1 MKKHFDVLD
10 GLRGTA
16 ALMVVIFHLL
26 EPMFPHPAD
35 NPLHHAYLAVDFFF
49 MLSGYVVGHA
59 YDDRWPKMTIGK
71 FIRIRL
77 IRLHPLVVMGV
88 LLGAVTYVLDPF
100 VSFAAFPWMNARLVA
115 AFITGLLLIPFYPLP
130 FRFDDTHAFN
140 GPSWTMLQEYLINL
154 VYALLVPSLT
164 KRKLNWIVG
173 LSALALVVTAIVR
186 GNLHG
191 GWAWRNCWMA
201 PVRVSVT
208 FFGGLWLYRSQLRW
222 KIAYPFPV
230 LSLLLVLAFTAPY
243 SPWNGLL
250 ESLFI
255 LAVFPIIILLG
266 SGSAV
271 SGIARLICKWMG
283 KLSYPIYITHYP
295 FIYLYY
301 HWIEYQHPD
310 RNQLIVVGLLML
322 IGFVLIAW
330 LALRL
335 YDEPVRKWLNE
346 RWAMVKAKG
355 NV

>member
-16 ALMVVIFHLL
+16 ALLVVIFHLL
-26 EPMFPHPAD
+26 EPVFPNLAD

-49 MLSGYVVGHA
+49 MLSGFVIGHA
-59 YDDRWPKMTIGK
+59 YDDRWPGMSIGK

-77 IRLHPLVVMGV
+77 FRLHPLMVMGV
-88 LLGAVTYVLDPF
+88 LLGALSYVLDPF
-100 VSFAAFPWMNARLVA
+100 TSFANLPWMDIRLVA
-115 AFITGLLLIPFYPLP
+115 AFITGLLLLPFYPLP

-140 GPSWTMLQEYLINL
+140 GPSWTMLQEYWVNL
-154 VYALLVPSLT
+154 AYALLVSTLS
-164 KRKLNWIVG
+164 KRKLNWIVA
-173 LSALALVVTAIVR
+173 LSALALLVTAIVR

-201 PVRVSVT
+201 PIRVSVT
-208 FFGGLWLYRSQLRW
+208 FFGGLWLYRSQLKW
-222 KIAYPFPV
+222 KIAYPLPILSMV
-230 LSLLLVLAFTAPY
+230 LILVFTAPY
-243 SPWNGLL
+243 SQFNGLI

-255 LAVFPIIILLG
+255 LAIFPTIILLG

-271 SGIARLICKWMG
+271 NGITRRVCGWMG

-301 HWIEYQHPD
+301 HWIEGHHPD
-310 RNQLIVVGLLML
+310 RNQLIVVGLLMFS
-322 IGFVLIAW
+322 GFVFLAW
-330 LALRL
+330 LLLRF

-346 RWAMVKAKG
+346 RWVMRKAKG